1 MGFNFIDSAFFSS
14 ISIRAFFSILTSFIV
29 LTEVSCRICS
39 FSSILYY
46 IPKLLGGQPDFE
58 NGLRTG
64 TTVAVITDSHSVCTN
79 PEVSVRPMAK
89 CGRSIAVRRGHKTQS
104 QLDQFLSESM
114 DQSPTPAVFR
124 ATLGI
129 NLLLWLC
136 C

>member
-1 MGFNFIDSAFFSS
+1 M
-14 ISIRAFFSILTSFIV
+14 
-29 LTEVSCRICS
+29 
-39 FSSILYY
+39 
-46 IPKLLGGQPDFE
+46 PDFE
-58 NGLRTG
+58 DGLRTG
-64 TTVAVITDSHSVCTN
+64 TTVEVITDSHSVCTN

-89 CGRSIAVRRGHKTQS
+89 CGRFTAVCRGHKTQS
-104 QLDQFLSESM
+104 LQLLDQFLSKSM